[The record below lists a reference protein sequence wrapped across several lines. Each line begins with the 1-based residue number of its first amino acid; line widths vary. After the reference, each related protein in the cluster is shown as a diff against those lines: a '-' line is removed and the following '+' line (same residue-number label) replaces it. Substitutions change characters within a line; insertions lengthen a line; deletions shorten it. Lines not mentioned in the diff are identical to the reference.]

1 VTLSIGAFRCRLTTR
16 RRAGAAPKFGSLGG
30 A

>member
-1 VTLSIGAFRCRLTTR
+1 MLSIGAFRCRLTTW